1 MDCFSGIGGFTIGLE
16 ASGMQTIAF
25 CEIEDFPRKVL
36 AKHWPNVPIARDIRK
51 LSYNRKTKELI
62 YDGEVI
68 YVGSI
73 DVVCGGFPCQDLSVA
88 GKQEGISAER
98 SGLWSELC
106 RIISEIRPKYAI
118 VENVTALISGDSGR
132 WFGTVLGDLAEIG
145 YDCEWHCISA
155 SELGAHHH
163 RDRIWIICYPQHI
176 GQFATEIRES
186 HQAGNGSHQE
196 GAKPAGESQRSS
208 NSEILADSSCNRKSN
223 IRKGQTVCD
232 EQRHSE
238 TQKQGRNELK
248 HGIRG
253 NSEILANSISDRLQG
268 FREKRGIEG
277 STRLCGGKGW
287 NKIKAISKAGS
298 GWDVEPELGRV
309 ANGIPDRAHR
319 LKGLGNAVVPQIPHL
334 LGLAIME
341 AERKNFD

>member
-1 MDCFSGIGGFTIGLE
+1 MKLKVMDCFSGIGGFTIGLE
-16 ASGMQTIAF
+16 AAGMQTIAF

-36 AKHWPNVPIARDIRK
+36 AKHWPDVPIARDIRK

-88 GKQEGISAER
+88 GKQEGIAAER

-118 VENVTALISGDSGR
+118 AENVTALISGDSGR
-132 WFGTVLGDLAEIG
+132 WFGRVLGDLAEIG

-163 RDRIWIICYPQHI
+163 RDRIWIICHPQHS
-176 GQFATEIRES
+176 GQLATEIGES
-186 HQAGNGSHQE
+186 DQAGNGSHQE
-196 GAKPAGESQRSS
+196 GTKPAGESQRS
-208 NSEILADSSCNRKSN
+208 
-223 IRKGQTVCD
+223 
-232 EQRHSE
+232 
-238 TQKQGRNELK
+238 
-248 HGIRG
+248 G
-253 NSEILANSISDRLQG
+253 NSEILANTISDRLQG
-268 FREKRGIEG
+268 LRQERGIER
-277 STRLCGGKGW
+277 SIRLCGRKGW
-287 NKIKAISKAGS
+287 NEIKAISKAGS

-319 LKGLGNAVVPQIPHL
+319 LKGLGNAVVPQIPEL
-334 LGLAIME
+334 IGRSIME
-341 AERKNFD
+341 IERHNL

>member
-1 MDCFSGIGGFTIGLE
+1 MKKLKVMDCFSGIGGFTIGLE
-16 ASGMQTIAF
+16 AAGMQTIAF
-25 CEIEDFPRKVL
+25 CEIEEFPRKVL
-36 AKHWPNVPIARDIRK
+36 AKHWPDVPIARDIRK

-145 YDCEWHCISA
+145 YDSEWHCISA

-163 RDRIWIICYPQHI
+163 RDRIWIICYPQHS
-176 GQFATEIRES
+176 GQLATEIGES
-186 HQAGNGSHQE
+186 NKAGNGSHQE
-196 GAKPAGESQRSS
+196 GTKPAGKSQRSS
-208 NSEILADSSCNRKSN
+208 NSEILANTISN
-223 IRKGQTVCD
+223 G
-232 EQRHSE
+232 
-238 TQKQGRNELK
+238 
-248 HGIRG
+248 
-253 NSEILANSISDRLQG
+253 LQG
-268 FREKRGIEG
+268 LGEKRGIEG
-277 STRLCGGKGW
+277 SARLCGRKGW
-287 NKIKAISKAGS
+287 NEIKAISEAGS
-298 GWDVEPELGRV
+298 GWSVEPELGRV
-309 ANGIPDRAHR
+309 ANGIPNRAHR
-319 LKGLGNAVVPQIPHL
+319 LKGLGNAVVPQIPEL
-334 LGLAIME
+334 IGRAIME
-341 AERKNFD
+341 LENES

>member
-1 MDCFSGIGGFTIGLE
+1 MKLKVMDCFSGIGGFTIGLE
-16 ASGMQTIAF
+16 AAGMQTIAF

-36 AKHWPNVPIARDIRK
+36 AKHWPDVPIARDIRK

-88 GKQEGISAER
+88 GKQEGIAAER

-132 WFGTVLGDLAEIG
+132 WFGRVLGDLAEIG

-163 RDRIWIICYPQHI
+163 RDRIWIICHPQHS
-176 GQFATEIRES
+176 GQLATEIGES
-186 HQAGNGSHQE
+186 DQARNGSHQE
-196 GAKPAGESQRSS
+196 GTKPAGESQGSSDTKNMANTNCECEPISINESEHKRSE
-208 NSEILADSSCNRKSN
+208 EIAPERTESSGSGSSR
-223 IRKGQTVCD
+223 CD
-232 EQRHSE
+232 V
-238 TQKQGRNELK
+238 
-248 HGIRG
+248 
-253 NSEILANSISDRLQG
+253 ANTIGDGLQG
-268 FREKRGIEG
+268 LGEERGIEG
-277 STRLCGGKGW
+277 SIRLCGRKGW
-287 NKIKAISKAGS
+287 NEIKAISKAGS

-319 LKGLGNAVVPQIPHL
+319 LKGLGNAVVPQIPEL
-334 LGLAIME
+334 IGRSIME
-341 AERKNFD
+341 IERHNL